1 MANVE
6 GPLKAIADIRL
17 RIEHGATVNEVN
29 AAYEAHAFPELER
42 VESQMAMIKVVEK
55 VGQSAIVQEVLAQ
68 ECTGKDEVDLQDVG
82 FKALISTLAKES
94 FKVDEIITQFQ
105 PEDFE
110 EASVLQRLA
119 QLVTEAQ
126 QLDMAEQVSPV
137 QLASADQVIVHQVTT
152 VIFLPDNWYLFLC
165 FFFILKLVAAG
176 CIEGLLRTIDGQCQC
191 HMQPKVAELTFK
203 T

>member
-1 MANVE
+1 MSQETKQIALTNVE

-17 RIEHGATVNEVN
+17 RIEHGASVNEVN

-42 VESQMAMIKVVEK
+42 VEAQMAMIKVVEK

-68 ECTGKDEVDLQDVG
+68 ECTGKNEVDLQDVG

-110 EASVLQRLA
+110 EASVQQRLA

-126 QLDMAEQVSPV
+126 QLDMAEHLSPV
-137 QLASADQVIVHQVTT
+137 QLASADQVVMHQVKP
-152 VIFLPDNWYLFLC
+152 VIHSIFVFGFSFSLVSKELSKISVNISYL
-165 FFFILKLVAAG
+165 V
-176 CIEGLLRTIDGQCQC
+176 
-191 HMQPKVAELTFK
+191 VV
-203 T
+203 